1 MQHRWIF
8 FVTFCCAVMWGG
20 VGWCGM
26 VWDGECM
33 LWTCKLYDVHKERL
47 YHSRLILNLSTERR

>member
-8 FVTFCCAVMWGG
+8 FATFCCAVMWGG

-26 VWDGECM
+26 VWDGVGCGVRVVDM
-33 LWTCKLYDVHKERL
+33 QVV
-47 YHSRLILNLSTERR
+47 